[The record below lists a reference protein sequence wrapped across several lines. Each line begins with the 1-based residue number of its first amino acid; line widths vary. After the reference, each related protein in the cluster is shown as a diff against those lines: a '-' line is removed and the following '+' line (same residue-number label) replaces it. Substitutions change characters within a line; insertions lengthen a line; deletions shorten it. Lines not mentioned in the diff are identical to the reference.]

1 MATTNPSRVCPEA
14 AAPVD
19 VRRRA
24 ALLVAREAIFRAL
37 ATLGSHRAVVVTVD
51 NLVAQL
57 LGCTVAALPVVCIGT
72 APMTA
77 ESHARVLYRHTEEL
91 GAFGGEEV
99 GVLIHVLRKI
109 LGALEL
115 GVTHA

>member
-1 MATTNPSRVCPEA
+1 MASSNPA
-14 AAPVD
+14 AHGIVSL
-19 VRRRA
+19 RA
-24 ALLVAREAIFRAL
+24 ALLVAREAAHRAL
-37 ATLGSHRAVVVTVD
+37 ATLGHHPALLATVD
-51 NLVAQL
+51 NLVAQML
-57 LGCTVAALPVVCIGT
+57 DRDVASLPVVCIGT